1 MPEWLTESVILQTII
16 STAAVLV
23 VIGPVYLKTRSE
35 TKKARAEQAEAR
47 KQQDSVNGDI
57 AEVLATVASDAKE
70 ARIQVKNSHD
80 TNLRE
85 EGDERHE
92 ATMAALKELG
102 RDVRGLRESSYA
114 TRQDIGLLHAED
126 RVTRRETQELR
137 REFSEH
143 IEQTAPMMPALE
155 KLIQQ
160 VHPPE

>member
-1 MPEWLTESVILQTII
+1 MASWVTESIILQII
-16 STAAVLV
+16 ITAGVVMGAGLPAYFAFKAKLAEISKGTQAVA
-23 VIGPVYLKTRSE
+23 KDA
-35 TKKARAEQAEAR
+35 KAA
-47 KQQDSVNGDI
+47 
-57 AEVLATVASDAKE
+57 ASDAKE
-70 ARIQVKNSHD
+70 ARIQVKNSHT

-137 REFSEH
+137 REFSAH
-143 IEQTAPMMPALE
+143 IEQTAPMMPTLE
-155 KLIQQ
+155 RLVQQ
-160 VHPPE
+160 SHPPE